1 VTLLNE
7 VLNEKGLAPIDGGT
21 ISATVK
27 WNAMVYWQRNTKF
40 TEKQSLG
47 RVAPFAEYELPSNAI
62 IFSNKPPRPPFEA
75 QK

>member
-1 VTLLNE
+1 
-7 VLNEKGLAPIDGGT
+7 
-21 ISATVK
+21 
-27 WNAMVYWQRNTKF
+27 M
-40 TEKQSLG
+40 EKQSLG